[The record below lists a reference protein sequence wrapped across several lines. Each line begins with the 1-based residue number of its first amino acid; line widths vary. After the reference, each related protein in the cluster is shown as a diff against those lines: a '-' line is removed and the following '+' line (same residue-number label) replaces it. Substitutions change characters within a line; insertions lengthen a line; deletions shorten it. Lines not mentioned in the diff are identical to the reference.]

1 MTNIQ
6 LHVKALKDQ
15 GEIVFSKMEIRHG
28 GCVMPMTVR
37 KPHGNERYT
46 LECACGVQLTLRG
59 NEQLTITRTAIDLQQ
74 RQLDQAGVSV
84 SAYQGFDA

>member
-1 MTNIQ
+1 MTSIQ

-15 GEIVFSKMEIRHG
+15 GEIVFSRMVIRHD

-46 LECACGVQLTLRG
+46 LECACGVQLALLG
-59 NEQLTITRTAIDLQQ
+59 SEQMAITRTAIDLQQ

-84 SAYQGFDA
+84 SAC